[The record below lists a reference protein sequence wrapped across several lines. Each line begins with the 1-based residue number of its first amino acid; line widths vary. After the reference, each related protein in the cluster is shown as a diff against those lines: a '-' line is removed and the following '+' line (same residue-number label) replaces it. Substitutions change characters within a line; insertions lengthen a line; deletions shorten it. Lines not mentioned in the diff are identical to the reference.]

1 MILLT
6 FTLSESGLH
15 SSMPLGVKYLLWNTI
30 ENSRNVYMIIKIK
43 HSHFIRILNNAHVS
57 FPPFFYSAYQ
67 PASLSFAFIAIL
79 LKIKKKFKLLS
90 FFPLLLHVQMKL
102 RVKRGYLYSSMK
114 NWEKAIK
121 YLLTNVNVSNVQL
134 TWKKNTRFNQKHLK
148 SIFVLN
154 NKITGHFLL
163 LHNTRLRLADQF

>member
-67 PASLSFAFIAIL
+67 PASLSFSFIAIL
-79 LKIKKKFKLLS
+79 LKIKKKIQASVIFSTFTSRVDEVKGKTWLSVFKYE
-90 FFPLLLHVQMKL
+90 KL
-102 RVKRGYLYSSMK
+102 GKSYKVFINKR
-114 NWEKAIK
+114 
-121 YLLTNVNVSNVQL
+121 
-134 TWKKNTRFNQKHLK
+134 
-148 SIFVLN
+148 
-154 NKITGHFLL
+154 
-163 LHNTRLRLADQF
+163 

>member
-79 LKIKKKFKLLS
+79 LKIKKKIQASVIFSTFTSRVDEVKGKTWLSVFKYE
-90 FFPLLLHVQMKL
+90 KL
-102 RVKRGYLYSSMK
+102 GKSYKVFINKR
-114 NWEKAIK
+114 
-121 YLLTNVNVSNVQL
+121 
-134 TWKKNTRFNQKHLK
+134 
-148 SIFVLN
+148 
-154 NKITGHFLL
+154 
-163 LHNTRLRLADQF
+163 

>member
-43 HSHFIRILNNAHVS
+43 HSHFIRILNNANVS
-57 FPPFFYSAYQ
+57 FPSFYYSAYQ

-79 LKIKKKFKLLS
+79 LKIKKKIQASVIFSTFTSRVDEVKGKTWLSVFKYE
-90 FFPLLLHVQMKL
+90 KL
-102 RVKRGYLYSSMK
+102 GKSYKVFINKR
-114 NWEKAIK
+114 
-121 YLLTNVNVSNVQL
+121 
-134 TWKKNTRFNQKHLK
+134 
-148 SIFVLN
+148 
-154 NKITGHFLL
+154 
-163 LHNTRLRLADQF
+163 

>member
-57 FPPFFYSAYQ
+57 FPPFFLLSL
-67 PASLSFAFIAIL
+67 PASLFKFCIYCHLIENQEKIQASVIFSTFTSRVDEVKGKTWLPVFKYEKLGKSYKVFIN
-79 LKIKKKFKLLS
+79 
-90 FFPLLLHVQMKL
+90 
-102 RVKRGYLYSSMK
+102 KR
-114 NWEKAIK
+114 
-121 YLLTNVNVSNVQL
+121 
-134 TWKKNTRFNQKHLK
+134 
-148 SIFVLN
+148 
-154 NKITGHFLL
+154 
-163 LHNTRLRLADQF
+163 

>member
-90 FFPLLLHVQMKL
+90 FFSTFTSRVDEVKGKTWLSVFKYEKL
-102 RVKRGYLYSSMK
+102 GKSYKVFINKR
-114 NWEKAIK
+114 
-121 YLLTNVNVSNVQL
+121 
-134 TWKKNTRFNQKHLK
+134 
-148 SIFVLN
+148 
-154 NKITGHFLL
+154 
-163 LHNTRLRLADQF
+163 

>member
-1 MILLT
+1 M
-6 FTLSESGLH
+6 EH
-15 SSMPLGVKYLLWNTI
+15 MI
-30 ENSRNVYMIIKIK
+30 ENSRNNVYMIIKIK

-102 RVKRGYLYSSMK
+102 RVKRGYLYSNMK

-134 TWKKNTRFNQKHLK
+134 TWKKNTRCNQRHLK
-148 SIFVLN
+148 SIFCFEQQN
-154 NKITGHFLL
+154 IMNFGSNRAFPSFTQHPFTIG
-163 LHNTRLRLADQF
+163 

>member
-43 HSHFIRILNNAHVS
+43 HSHFIRTLNNAHVS
-57 FPPFFYSAYQ
+57 FPPFYYSAYQ

-79 LKIKKKFKLLS
+79 LKIKKKIQASVIFSTFTSRVDEVKGKTWLPVFKYE
-90 FFPLLLHVQMKL
+90 KL
-102 RVKRGYLYSSMK
+102 GKSYKIFINKR
-114 NWEKAIK
+114 
-121 YLLTNVNVSNVQL
+121 
-134 TWKKNTRFNQKHLK
+134 
-148 SIFVLN
+148 
-154 NKITGHFLL
+154 
-163 LHNTRLRLADQF
+163 